1 MSKPMPNNYYIY
13 NMEEKKR
20 SERMKQFCVAKIPQ
34 PLDCE
39 GNVKQFGGLENC

>member
-1 MSKPMPNNYYIY
+1 MPNKYYIY

-20 SERMKQFCVAKIPQ
+20 SERMTQSRVAKILQ

-39 GNVKQFGGLENC
+39 GNVKQFGGLETC